1 MKLKYDA
8 ELGYQRLAIEA
19 VVDAFSGQPLVDS
32 HFSVSIASQ
41 EFMGVT
47 QTEIGLANRLVLT
60 DAQLL
65 ENVRHIQEN
74 NGIPKVSDLQGR
86 HFSIEMETGT
96 GKTYVYLRTIFEL
109 NKTYGWTKF
118 IIVVPSVAIREGVLS
133 SITLMRDH
141 FATLYSTPFDALQ
154 YDSKA
159 LGKIRQF
166 ATANTLQILVINIQ
180 AFQKDAKDENSLDD
194 TDSIK
199 KINVIN
205 RESDRLSGKKPIEFI
220 QASRPIVIL
229 DEPQSVEGDTLQG
242 ETLSS
247 RAIARLTPLFTL
259 RYSATHKN
267 YHNLLYK
274 LDPIQAFE
282 QKLVK
287 QVEVASI
294 RAEDNLNDAFVKL
307 LAVDNKKCLR
317 AKLQINVQEKEKAT
331 QKAIWVKMNDDLYVK
346 SKERQE
352 YKNGYIVQNILFTPG
367 CEAIEFSN
375 GQYLELGKALAGFDD
390 DMMRAQVRETIEQH
404 LMKERLFKGK
414 GIKVLSLFFLD
425 RVDNYRIY
433 NPDGTIS
440 LGKIGRWFE
449 EELSSLIKKPQY
461 QGLVTEPVE
470 KLHNGY
476 FSRDKKGGY
485 KDTTGTTKEDD
496 DTYHLIMRDK
506 ERLLSL
512 DEPLRF
518 IFSHSALREGW
529 DNPNVFQICT
539 LNESKSY
546 DRKRQEI
553 GRGLRLPVNQQ
564 GERIRD
570 ESINRLTVIANESYE
585 HFAKTL
591 QNEYEADYGIRFSA
605 VPKEKFAGLAY
616 PVNGSEQMITR
627 KITQEQSQEI
637 WQHLHHHGYLDG
649 QGRVENLFDPKN
661 PHFVLSVPE
670 EFIAVRANIT
680 DIVNR
685 YVFKNRIVNQRDR
698 KLIKLNKQVFLDT
711 DFAELWKRISQKTR
725 YRVKFSTEELVRIAS
740 QRIQIMP
747 TISSLKIEMDKVM
760 LLPTLAGVEV
770 NQILENRTTY
780 VALNNNHL
788 PDILAYLQNATDLT
802 RRTLVEILLQSDRLE
817 DFSKNPQAFMS
828 AVTHELKM
836 TLQDLMLKGIVYQK
850 VDGQYWEMHKF
861 EEKEELQ
868 RYLNN
873 LYEVQH
879 QHKSLYNYVECDSEV
894 ERNFARDLDSN
905 QHIKL
910 FVKLPHWFTVDTPL
924 GSYNPDWAIVL
935 KQDEQVYLVRETKGS
950 IVEGELRYKEQDKLF
965 CGRKHFD
972 AINVNFDVVTNL
984 KEIFS

>member
-19 VVDAFSGQPLVDS
+19 VVDTFSGQPLVDS

-41 EFMGVT
+41 EFMGMA
-47 QTEIGLANRLVLT
+47 QTEVGLANRLVLT

-65 ENVRHIQEN
+65 ENVRHIQKN

-109 NKTYGWTKF
+109 SKTYGWTKF

-133 SITLMRDH
+133 SIALMRDH
-141 FATLYSTPFDALQ
+141 FAALYSAPFDALQ
-154 YDSKA
+154 YDSKS

-180 AFQKDAKDENSLDD
+180 AFQKDAKDENNLDD

-307 LAVDNKKCLR
+307 LAVDNKKALR
-317 AKLQINVQEKEKAT
+317 AKLKINVQEKEKAT
-331 QKAIWVKMNDDLYVK
+331 QKTIWVKVNDDLYVK

-449 EELSSLIKKPQY
+449 EELISLIKKPQY
-461 QGLVTEPVE
+461 QDLVTEPVE

-506 ERLLSL
+506 ERLLSF

-564 GERIRD
+564 GERIHD

-591 QNEYEADYGIRFSA
+591 QNEYEADYGIHFSA
-605 VPKEKFAGLAY
+605 VP
-616 PVNGSEQMITR
+616 
-627 KITQEQSQEI
+627 
-637 WQHLHHHGYLDG
+637 
-649 QGRVENLFDPKN
+649 
-661 PHFVLSVPE
+661 
-670 EFIAVRANIT
+670 
-680 DIVNR
+680 
-685 YVFKNRIVNQRDR
+685 IVNQRDR
-698 KLIKLNKQVFLDT
+698 KLVKLNKQVFLDA
-711 DFAELWKRISQKTR
+711 DFSELWKRISQKTR
-725 YRVKFSTEELVRIAS
+725 YRVKFSTEELIRVAS
-740 QRIQIMP
+740 QRIHKIP
-747 TISSLKIEMDKVM
+747 AILPLKIEMDKVM
-760 LLPTLAGVEV
+760 LSVTFAGIEV
-770 NQILENRTTY
+770 DRILENRATY
-780 VALNNNHL
+780 IELDNIHL
-788 PDILAYLQNATDLT
+788 PDILAYLQNATELT
-802 RRTLVEILLQSDRLE
+802 RRTLVEILLQSDRLA
-817 DFSKNPQAFMS
+817 DFPKNPQAFMS

-836 TLQDLMLKGIVYQK
+836 TMQDFMLEGIVYQK
-850 VDGQYWEMHKF
+850 VEGQYWEMHKF
-861 EEKEELQ
+861 EEREELQ

-879 QHKSLYNYVECDSEV
+879 QHKSLYNYVECDSDV
-894 ERNFARDLDSN
+894 ERVFARDLDN
-905 QHIKL
+905 NEHIKL
-910 FVKLPHWFTVDTPL
+910 FVKLPPWFTVDTPL

-935 KQDEQVYLVRETKGS
+935 EKDEEIYLVRETKKS
-950 IVEGELRYKEQDKLF
+950 IEEADLRYKEHKKLEY
-965 CGRKHFD
+965 GRKHFD
-972 AINVNFDVVTNL
+972 AINVNFDTVTNL
-984 KEIFS
+984 KEVFGRL